1 MVSVKSSFI
10 NRPFYLF
17 YLAVFVLLVFTSCS
31 SGKKLT
37 ARQQK
42 INKIINTS
50 RTFVGT
56 PYRYGGTSQRGMD
69 CSGLLLIS
77 LKSANISLPRSAK
90 EQSKIGKAVRMQQ
103 LRPGD
108 LVFFA
113 TKKRRRKVS
122 HAGLVTE
129 IKGKQSIKFIH
140 ASSSRGVVEDNLYSN
155 YYQKAFVKARRLVF

>member
-1 MVSVKSSFI
+1 MVSAKSSALI
-10 NRPFYLF
+10 RPLYTVAF
-17 YLAVFVLLVFTSCS
+17 ALLIFTGCS
-31 SGKKLT
+31 SSKKLT

-42 INKIINTS
+42 VNKIINTS

-56 PYRYGGTSQRGMD
+56 PYRYGGTGQRGMD
-69 CSGLLLIS
+69 CSGLLLIAFR
-77 LKSANISLPRSAK
+77 SADIALPRSAK
-90 EQSKIGKAVRMQQ
+90 EQSKIGKSVRMRQ

-129 IKGKQSIKFIH
+129 IKGKRSIKFIH

-155 YYQKAFVKARRLVF
+155 YYQKVFVKARRPVF

>member
-1 MVSVKSSFI
+1 MVSAKSSLNFK
-10 NRPFYLF
+10 LF
-17 YLAVFVLLVFTSCS
+17 YLAAFALLVFSGCS
-31 SGKKLT
+31 SSKKAS

-42 INKIINTS
+42 INKVINTS

-56 PYRYGGTSQRGMD
+56 PYRYGGVSQRGMD
-69 CSGLLLIS
+69 CSGLLLVS
-77 LKSANISLPRSAK
+77 FKSANIALPRSAK
-90 EQSKIGKAVRMQQ
+90 AQSKVGKSVRMQQ

-129 IKGKQSIKFIH
+129 VKGNRSIKFIH
-140 ASSSRGVVEDNLYSN
+140 ASSSRGVVEDNLYSK
-155 YYQKAFVKARRLVF
+155 YYQKAFVKARRPVF

>member
-1 MVSVKSSFI
+1 MVSIKSSALI
-10 NRPFYLF
+10 RPLSLVIF
-17 YLAVFVLLVFTSCS
+17 ALLIFTGCS
-31 SGKKLT
+31 STKKLR

-42 INKIINTS
+42 IDTIINTS

-56 PYRYGGTSQRGMD
+56 PYRYGGTSGRGMD

-77 LKSANISLPRSAK
+77 FKSAKITLPRSAK
-90 EQSKIGKAVRMQQ
+90 EQSKIGKSVRMQQ

-129 IKGKQSIKFIH
+129 IKGKGTVKFIH
-140 ASSSRGVVEDNLYSN
+140 ASSSRGVVEDNLYSK
-155 YYQKAFVKARRLVF
+155 YYQKVFVKARRPVF